1 MRQEYHYTLTR
12 TDRIC
17 LIMFMM
23 VLLGWELI
31 KYLLPPIPIARVFPD
46 SGWSKVEQEI
56 ASTLDS
62 IQQNEGNTVGEK
74 ISMQQ
79 HEISRHEQTL
89 ASPVAIMT
97 ASRDELLLAGFSFK
111 AASNIQKYIGA
122 GGVIRSEKDILKIY
136 GMDTAQWNIAKA
148 WIKFPES
155 DHDTTSSRSK
165 YPKKERVNVV
175 IDLNAATSADLEA
188 LPGIGSVL
196 AGRIISFRDNLGGF
210 IAISQLKECY
220 GLPPETYD
228 AIQPQLTIH
237 QPANKIHINQVDVKS
252 VVHPYLPRKM
262 LRILDAYRKQHGAL
276 ASPSDLRKIYP
287 PDTSWCERLI
297 PYVVFD

>member
-17 LIMFMM
+17 LIVFVM

-31 KYLLPPIPIARVFPD
+31 KYVLPAIPISRIFPD
-46 SGWSKVEQEI
+46 STWSQVENAI
-56 ASTLDS
+56 ATAMDS
-62 IQQNEGNTVGEK
+62 IHVNEGYDAVRKNNL
-74 ISMQQ
+74 QQ
-79 HEISRHEQTL
+79 DEVLDRNQALT
-89 ASPVAIMT
+89 SPVAIMT
-97 ASRDELLLAGFSFK
+97 ASREELLLAGFSFK
-111 AASNIQKYIGA
+111 TASNIQKYIGA
-122 GGVIRSEKDILKIY
+122 GGVLRSEKDVLKIY
-136 GMDTAQWNIAKA
+136 GMDTAQWNLAKA
-148 WIKFPES
+148 WIKFSES

-210 IAISQLKECY
+210 ISITQLKECY
-220 GLPPETYD
+220 GLPPETFD
-228 AIQPQLTIH
+228 ALQSQLTIT

-252 VVHPYLPRKM
+252 VTHPYLPRKM
-262 LRILDAYRKQHGAL
+262 LRILDAYRKQHGVL
-276 ASPSDLRKIYP
+276 ASPSDLRKMYP
-287 PDTSWCERLI
+287 PDTSWCERVM
-297 PYVVFD
+297 PYIVFD